1 MRSSELNPGWW
12 LVSTVTV
19 ILTRTLFRIRVEGEG
34 HVPAHG
40 PAIVA
45 FNHVSVLDG
54 PVLGGQVARR
64 RGRESRFLVA
74 AEVFQKRLFGWVLR
88 TFDQIPIRRGQGDVG
103 ALDEAIRT
111 VAGGAIAAIAP
122 EGRVNENGGTELL
135 RIRRGVARLALN
147 TSAPV
152 VPVGIW
158 GTQERWPRSGLRY
171 GPPWRP
177 RLAVVFGNPLKPSG
191 DATNAEDIDAF
202 TQRVREAIE
211 IQVARARAIAEP
223 T

>member
-1 MRSSELNPGWW
+1 MRSSELNLGWW
-12 LVSTVTV
+12 VISAVTS
-19 ILTRTLFRIRVEGEG
+19 ILTRTFFRVRIEGAS
-34 HVPAHG
+34 HVPARG
-40 PAIVA
+40 AAIVA

-54 PVLGGQVARR
+54 PVLGGQVAKR

-74 AEVFQKRLFGWVLR
+74 AEVFQTRVFGWVLR
-88 TFDQIPIRRGQGDVG
+88 TFDQIPIRRGQGDAG

-135 RIRRGVARLALN
+135 RIRSGVARLALN

-158 GTQERWPRSGLRY
+158 GTQKRWPHGGLRY

-177 RLAVVFGNPLKPSG
+177 RLAFVFGDPLTPSG
-191 DATNAEDIDAF
+191 DPTDAADIDAF
-202 TQRVREAIE
+202 TLRVREAIE
-211 IQVARARAIAEP
+211 TQVARARAIAER

>member
-1 MRSSELNPGWW
+1 MRSSELSLGWW
-12 LVSTVTV
+12 IISTVTV
-19 ILTRTLFRIRVEGEG
+19 ILTRVFFRVRVEGDS
-34 HVPAHG
+34 HVPARG

-54 PVLGGQVARR
+54 PVLGGQVAKR

-74 AEVFQKRLFGWVLR
+74 AEVFQTRVFGWVLR

-122 EGRVNENGGTELL
+122 EGRVSENGGSELL
-135 RIRRGVARLALN
+135 RIKRGVARLALK

-152 VPVGIW
+152 IPVGIW
-158 GTQERWPRSGLRY
+158 GTQKRWPRNGPRY
-171 GPPWRP
+171 GSPWRP
-177 RLAVVFGNPLKPSG
+177 RLAFAFGDPLMPSG
-191 DATNAEDIDAF
+191 DPTDAADIDAF
-202 TQRVREAIE
+202 AQRVREAIE
-211 IQVARARAIAEP
+211 VQVARARSIAEE

>member
-1 MRSSELNPGWW
+1 MRSTELNPGWRFI
-12 LVSTVTV
+12 STVTV
-19 ILTRTLFRIRVEGEG
+19 VLTRMFFRVHVEGAS

-40 PAIVA
+40 AAIVA

-74 AEVFQKRLFGWVLR
+74 AEVFQKRLFGWILR

-135 RIRRGVARLALN
+135 RIRSGIARLALN

-158 GTQERWPRSGLRY
+158 GTQKRWPHSGLRY
-171 GPPWRP
+171 GRPWRP
-177 RLAVVFGNPLKPSG
+177 RLAFVFGDPLTPSG
-191 DATNAEDIDAF
+191 DPTDAADIEAF

-211 IQVARARAIAEP
+211 VQVTRARAISER

>member
-1 MRSSELNPGWW
+1 MRSSELTPGWW
-12 LVSTVTV
+12 VVSTVTA
-19 ILTRTLFRIRVEGEG
+19 ILTRMFFRVRVEGEG
-34 HVPAHG
+34 HVPTRG

-74 AEVFQKRLFGWVLR
+74 AEVFQKRIFGWVLR

-111 VAGGAIAAIAP
+111 VADGAIAAIAP

-158 GTQERWPRSGLRY
+158 GTQRRWPRTGLRY
-171 GPPWRP
+171 GLPWRP
-177 RLAVVFGNPLKPSG
+177 RLAVVFGDPLLPSG
-191 DATNAEDIDAF
+191 DPTDSDDIDAF
-202 TQRVREAIE
+202 TQRVRKAIE
-211 IQVARARAIAEP
+211 IQVARARVIVER

>member
-1 MRSSELNPGWW
+1 MRSSELTPGWW
-12 LVSTVTV
+12 VVSTVTA
-19 ILTRTLFRIRVEGEG
+19 ILTRMFFRVHVEGER
-34 HVPAHG
+34 HVPARG

-74 AEVFQKRLFGWVLR
+74 AEVFQKRIFGWVLR

-111 VAGGAIAAIAP
+111 VADGAIAAIAP

-158 GTQERWPRSGLRY
+158 GTQKRWPRTGLRY

-177 RLAVVFGNPLKPSG
+177 RLAVVFGDPLLPSG
-191 DATNAEDIDAF
+191 DPADPEDIDAF

-211 IQVARARAIAEP
+211 SQVARAQAIVEQA
-223 T
+223 

>member
-1 MRSSELNPGWW
+1 MRSSELTPGWW
-12 LVSTVTV
+12 VISTVTS
-19 ILTRTLFRIRVEGEG
+19 ILTRTFFRVRIEGAS
-34 HVPAHG
+34 HVPERG

-54 PVLGGQVARR
+54 PVLGGQVAKR

-74 AEVFQKRLFGWVLR
+74 AEVFQQRIFGWVLR
-88 TFDQIPIRRGQGDVG
+88 TFDQIPIRRGQGDVN

-147 TSAPV
+147 TNAPV
-152 VPVGIW
+152 IPVGIW
-158 GTQERWPRSGLRY
+158 GTQKRWPRTGLRY

-177 RLAVVFGNPLKPSG
+177 QLAFVFGDPLLPSG
-191 DATNAEDIDAF
+191 DPTDAEDIDAF

-211 IQVARARAIAEP
+211 VQVARARAIAEP
-223 T
+223 M

>member
-1 MRSSELNPGWW
+1 MRSSELSPGWW
-12 LVSTVTV
+12 VISTITV
-19 ILTRTLFRIRVEGEG
+19 LLTRVFFRVLVEGAN
-34 HVPAHG
+34 HVPARG

-54 PVLGGQVARR
+54 PVLGGQVAKR

-74 AEVFQKRLFGWVLR
+74 AEVFQTRVFGWVLR
-88 TFDQIPIRRGQGDVG
+88 TFDQIPIRRGQGDME
-103 ALDEAIRT
+103 ALHEAIGT

-135 RIRRGVARLALN
+135 RIKRGAARLALN

-152 VPVGIW
+152 IPVGIW
-158 GTQERWPRSGLRY
+158 GTQRRWPRTGLRY

-177 RLAVVFGNPLKPSG
+177 RLAFAFGDPLLPSG
-191 DATNAEDIDAF
+191 DPANVADIDAF
-202 TQRVREAIE
+202 TMQVREAIE
-211 IQVARARAIAEP
+211 TQVARARVIAER

>member
-1 MRSSELNPGWW
+1 MRSSELSPGWW
-12 LVSTVTV
+12 VIATITV
-19 ILTRTLFRIRVEGEG
+19 ILTRVFFRVLVEGERN
-34 HVPAHG
+34 VPARG

-54 PVLGGQVARR
+54 PVLGGQVAKR

-74 AEVFQKRLFGWVLR
+74 AEVFQTRIFGWVLR
-88 TFDQIPIRRGQGDVG
+88 TFDQIPIRRGQGDVD

-135 RIRRGVARLALN
+135 RIKRGVARLALN

-152 VPVGIW
+152 IPVGIW
-158 GTQERWPRSGLRY
+158 GTQWRWPHGGLRY
-171 GPPWRP
+171 ESPWRP
-177 RLAVVFGNPLKPSG
+177 RLAFAFGDPIVPSG
-191 DATNAEDIDAF
+191 DAANPADIDAF

-211 IQVARARAIAEP
+211 AQVARARAIAEQ

>member
-12 LVSTVTV
+12 VISTFTV
-19 ILTRTLFRIRVEGEG
+19 FLTSMFFRVRVEGANQ
-34 HVPAHG
+34 VPARG

-54 PVLGGQVARR
+54 PVLGGQVAKR

-74 AEVFQKRLFGWVLR
+74 AEVFQTRIFGWVLR

-122 EGRVNENGGTELL
+122 EGRVNENGGAELL

-158 GTQERWPRSGLRY
+158 GTQKRWPQGGLRF
-171 GPPWRP
+171 GAPWRP
-177 RLAVVFGNPLKPSG
+177 KLAFVFGDPLIPSG
-191 DATNAEDIDAF
+191 DPTDPGDIDAF
-202 TQRVREAIE
+202 TDRVREAIE
-211 IQVARARAIAEP
+211 IQVDRARAIAERM
-223 T
+223 

>member
-12 LVSTVTV
+12 VVSTVTV
-19 ILTRTLFRIRVEGEG
+19 ILTRMFFRVLVEGES
-34 HVPAHG
+34 HVPARG

-74 AEVFQKRLFGWVLR
+74 AEVFQKRLFGWILR
-88 TFDQIPIRRGQGDVG
+88 TFDQIPVRRGQGDVG

-122 EGRVNENGGTELL
+122 EGRVNENGGNELL
-135 RIRRGVARLALN
+135 RIRSGVARLALN

-158 GTQERWPRSGLRY
+158 GTQKRWPRSGLRY

-177 RLAVVFGNPLKPSG
+177 RLAFVFGDPLMPSG
-191 DATNAEDIDAF
+191 DPTSAADIDAF

-211 IQVARARAIAEP
+211 IQVARARAIAER